1 MAVTRKSGRVTA
13 GLFGWMHASG
23 VGELVDIGPGRLTGQ
38 KYVEL
43 LEEVLLPTVQALLF
57 PEGEPFYLL
66 QDNSP
71 IHMSRAAQ
79 EWFTRHPYITVLPHP
94 PRSPDLNP
102 IEHIWA
108 AMAKHRDVQERLRGR
123 DDVVQSALQ
132 AWEHLR
138 RPPGQRL
145 TSALVAS
152 MPSRLNAVLDAG
164 GAYTKY

>member
-1 MAVTRKSGRVTA
+1 MVATRRSGRVTA

-23 VGELVDIGPGRLTGQ
+23 VGQLADVGPGRLTGQ

-43 LEEVLLPTVQALLF
+43 LEEVLLPSVEVLLF

-71 IHMSRAAQ
+71 IHTCRVVQ
-79 EWFTRHPYITVLPHP
+79 EWFTRHPHVTVLPHP

-102 IEHIWA
+102 IEHVWA
-108 AMAKHRDVQERLRGR
+108 AVKKDMPVQERPREHEAL
-123 DDVVQSALQ
+123 VEAALQ
-132 AWEHLR
+132 AWERLR
-138 RPPGQRL
+138 RPSGQRF

-152 MPSRLNAVLDAG
+152 MPARLTAVLDAG
-164 GAYTKY
+164 GRYTKY

>member
-1 MAVTRKSGRVTA
+1 MESGRVTA
-13 GLFGWMHASG
+13 GLFGWMHASC
-23 VGELVDIGPGRLTGQ
+23 VGELTDVGPGRLTGQ

-43 LEEVLLPTVQALLF
+43 LEEVLLPSVQMLLF
-57 PEGEPFYLL
+57 PAGEPFYLL

-71 IHMSRAAQ
+71 IHTCRAVQ

-102 IEHIWA
+102 IEHVWA
-108 AMAKHRDVQERLRGR
+108 AMAKHMPVQERPRGR
-123 DDVVQSALQ
+123 DAVVRSALQ

-138 RPPGQRL
+138 RPPGQL
-145 TSALVAS
+145 FTSALVAS

-164 GAYTKY
+164 GAYTKYW